1 MSNST
6 TFGKILRTIGIIL
19 LGLTAAFHLLGG
31 IGTTCVALGA
41 ENYDS
46 MVGIAP
52 FKLLYQ
58 FFVIATIGIAIYA
71 IRCTIAFARSKE
83 KSYRDALL
91 ALIIGTVLTGFHVL
105 SSQLLR
111 GASMPNDVRLYTNI
125 LTLIVF
131 LLFSIRPFREAMA
144 LGASSG
150 GPVGGT
156 GLGVAAVITG
166 ICTLTAHL
174 WAGPTHTFNGF
185 NYADVWHLQL
195 TVVGWSLILLGIG
208 LIAWYLFPTKESNIS
223 RSAIEQV

>member
-6 TFGKILRTIGIIL
+6 TFGKVLRVIGIIL

-41 ENYDS
+41 ENYDT
-46 MVGIAP
+46 MIGIAP
-52 FKLLYQ
+52 FKWLYQ
-58 FFVIATIGIAIYA
+58 FFVIATVGIAIYA

-91 ALIIGTVLTGFHVL
+91 VLIIGAVLTGVHVL

-111 GASMPNDVRLYTNI
+111 GASMPNDARLYMNI

-131 LLFSIRPFREAMA
+131 SLFSIRPLREAMA

-150 GPVGGT
+150 GSVGGT
-156 GLGVAAVITG
+156 GLGAAAVITG
-166 ICTLTAHL
+166 ICTLTVQL
-174 WAGPTHTFNGF
+174 WAGPTHTFNGI
-185 NYADVWHLQL
+185 NYADVWHVQL
-195 TVVGWSLILLGIG
+195 TTVGWSLILLGIG
-208 LIAWYLFPTKESNIS
+208 LIAWYLLPTKESYNS